1 MDKAL
6 VHGLASGSGVKN
18 LPAMQETQE
27 IWVQSLGQEDPWKRK
42 WQPTPIFLPGK
53 SHGQRSLEGYSPW
66 ATESDTAEHKNSYMY
81 VYIQE
86 KPRGS
91 PTGRLK
97 CSGSHTVK
105 SKK

>member
-1 MDKAL
+1 MPDT
-6 VHGLASGSGVKN
+6 LAQ
-18 LPAMQETQE
+18 P
-27 IWVQSLGQEDPWKRK
+27 LGWEDPLEEEMA
-42 WQPTPIFLPGK
+42 TPVFLPGK
-53 SHGQRSLEGYSPW
+53 SHGQRSLEGYNPW

-97 CSGSHTVK
+97 CSGSHIVK